1 MFDYAQRLQLALK
14 DTARRSAMKAA
25 AGAILAVAAGFLVA
39 ALWSF
44 LAHDMDWGPALASLA
59 VAALFIMVGLILF
72 VMSKNARHE
81 MPTTDDLR
89 KEVEARVALAT
100 NAAVEKARFEAERVV
115 DMAGNKVSSL
125 MDEAS
130 YRATKLADDT
140 ERRVFGVA
148 RSAAQAVGF
157 TQSNLDTVRSKVE
170 DAQDTLSRANSSNA
184 ASMAKLL
191 GAFAIGVTLAAKLR
205 EREDEDPYDY
215 DYQDDIL

>member
-25 AGAILAVAAGFLVA
+25 AGVILAVAAGFLVA

-44 LAHDMDWGPALASLA
+44 LAHDMGWGPALASLA
-59 VAALFIMVGLILF
+59 VAALFIVAGLILF
-72 VMSKNARHE
+72 MMSKKTKHE
-81 MPTTDDLR
+81 MPTTDDLKR
-89 KEVEARVALAT
+89 EVEARVSLAAD
-100 NAAVEKARFEAERVV
+100 AAVEKARSEAERVV

-205 EREDEDPYDY
+205 ERDDEDDY

>member
-25 AGAILAVAAGFLVA
+25 AGVVLAIAAGFLVA

-44 LAHDMDWGPALASLA
+44 LAHNLGWGPALASLA
-59 VAALFIMVGLILF
+59 VAVLFIVVGLILF
-72 VMSKNARHE
+72 GMSKHAKHE
-81 MPTTDDLR
+81 MPTTDDLK
-89 KEVEARVALAT
+89 KEVEARASLAADAAL
-100 NAAVEKARFEAERVV
+100 EKARTQAERVM
-115 DMAGNKVSSL
+115 DMAGNKVSAL
-125 MDEAS
+125 MDEAN

-148 RSAAQAVGF
+148 RQAAQAVGF
-157 TQSNLDTVRSKVE
+157 TQANMDTVRTKVE
-170 DAQDTLSRANSSNA
+170 GATETLSRANSSNA

-205 EREDEDPYDY
+205 ERDDEDDY

>member
-14 DTARRSAMKAA
+14 DTARRSAMKAV
-25 AGAILAVAAGFLVA
+25 AGVILAIAAGFLVA

-44 LAHDMDWGPALASLA
+44 LAHNLEWGPALASLA
-59 VAALFIMVGLILF
+59 VAVLFVVVALILF
-72 VMSKNARHE
+72 VMSKQTKHE
-81 MPTTDDLR
+81 MPTTDDLK
-89 KEVEARVALAT
+89 KEVEARVSLAAD
-100 NAAVEKARFEAERVV
+100 AAVQNARAEAERVV

-130 YRATKLADDT
+130 YRVTKLADDT

-148 RSAAQAVGF
+148 RNAAQAVGF
-157 TQSNLDTVRSKVE
+157 TQANMNTVRTKVE

-205 EREDEDPYDY
+205 ERDDDDNY

>member
-25 AGAILAVAAGFLVA
+25 AGIVLAVAAGFLVA

-44 LAHDMDWGPALASLA
+44 LAHNLGWGPALASLV
-59 VAALFIMVGLILF
+59 VAGLFILAGLILF
-72 VMSKNARHE
+72 GMSKATHHE
-81 MPTTDDLR
+81 MPTTDDLK
-89 KEVEARVALAT
+89 KEVEARVSLARD
-100 NAAVEKARFEAERVV
+100 AAIEKARAEAERVV

-130 YRATKLADDT
+130 YKVTKLADDT

-148 RSAAQAVGF
+148 RNAAQAVGF
-157 TQSNLDTVRSKVE
+157 TQTNMDTVRSKVE
-170 DAQDTLSRANSSNA
+170 GATDTLSRANSSNA
-184 ASMAKLL
+184 GSMAKLL

-205 EREDEDPYDY
+205 EREDEDDY
-215 DYQDDIL
+215 EYQDDIL

>member
-25 AGAILAVAAGFLVA
+25 AGVILAVAAGFLVA

-59 VAALFIMVGLILF
+59 VAALFIVVGLILF
-72 VMSKNARHE
+72 VMSKNAQHE
-81 MPTTDDLR
+81 MPTTDDLK
-89 KEVEARVALAT
+89 KEVEARVTLAA
-100 NAAVEKARFEAERVV
+100 NAAVEKARSEAERVV

-148 RSAAQAVGF
+148 RTAAQAVGF

-205 EREDEDPYDY
+205 EHEDEDDY

>member
-25 AGAILAVAAGFLVA
+25 AGVILAVAAGFLVA

-59 VAALFIMVGLILF
+59 VAALFIVAGLILF
-72 VMSKNARHE
+72 MMSKKTKHE
-81 MPTTDDLR
+81 MPTTDDLK
-89 KEVEARVALAT
+89 KEVEARVSLAAD
-100 NAAVEKARFEAERVV
+100 AAVEKARSEAERVV

-170 DAQDTLSRANSSNA
+170 DAQDTLWRANSTNA

-205 EREDEDPYDY
+205 ERDDEDDY

>member
-25 AGAILAVAAGFLVA
+25 AGVILAVAAGFLVA

-59 VAALFIMVGLILF
+59 VAALFIVAGLILF
-72 VMSKNARHE
+72 MMSKKTKHE
-81 MPTTDDLR
+81 MPTTDDLK
-89 KEVEARVALAT
+89 KEVEARVSLAAD
-100 NAAVEKARFEAERVV
+100 AAVEKARSEAERVV
-115 DMAGNKVSSL
+115 DMAGNKISSL

-170 DAQDTLSRANSSNA
+170 DAQDTLSRANSTNA

-205 EREDEDPYDY
+205 ERDDEDDY

>member
-25 AGAILAVAAGFLVA
+25 AGVILAVAAGFLVA

-59 VAALFIMVGLILF
+59 VAALFIVAGLILF
-72 VMSKNARHE
+72 MMSKKTKHE
-81 MPTTDDLR
+81 MPTTDDLK
-89 KEVEARVALAT
+89 KEVEARVSLAAD
-100 NAAVEKARFEAERVV
+100 AAVEKARSEAERVV

-170 DAQDTLSRANSSNA
+170 DAQDTLSRANSTNA

-205 EREDEDPYDY
+205 ERDDEDDY

>member
-25 AGAILAVAAGFLVA
+25 AGVILAVAAGFLVA

-44 LAHDMDWGPALASLA
+44 LAHNMDWGPALASLA
-59 VAALFIMVGLILF
+59 VAALFIVAGLILF
-72 VMSKNARHE
+72 MMSKKTKHE
-81 MPTTDDLR
+81 MPTTDDLK
-89 KEVEARVALAT
+89 KEVEARVSLAAD
-100 NAAVEKARFEAERVV
+100 AAVEKARSEAERVV

-170 DAQDTLSRANSSNA
+170 DAQDTLSRANSTNA

-205 EREDEDPYDY
+205 ERDDEDDY